1 MDPATERSWRDRL
14 GAVQVTR
21 GGPRPGAGRK
31 PTAGPQPRIMTTV
44 TPAELAAID
53 AARLPAGLTRA
64 AFVRQGAVE
73 MAGRMLKK
81 GR

>member
-1 MDPATERSWRDRL
+1 M
-14 GAVQVTR
+14 R
-21 GGPRPGAGRK
+21 GGTRPGAGR
-31 PTAGPQPRIMTTV
+31 PRTTGPQPRITITV

-64 AFVRQGAVE
+64 AFVRAGAVE

-81 GR
+81 EGR